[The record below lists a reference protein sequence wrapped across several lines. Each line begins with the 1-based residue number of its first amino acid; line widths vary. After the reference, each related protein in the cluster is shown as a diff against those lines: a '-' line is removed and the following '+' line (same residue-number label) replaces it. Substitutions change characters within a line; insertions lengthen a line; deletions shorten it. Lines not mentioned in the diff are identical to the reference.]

1 MDIFLGYY
9 SAQNIT
15 NLAIVFLYLNN
26 EFAILCGGLLFFI
39 SKHLLDAWNLAS
51 FFQKE
56 LHSHGA
62 LIQGMLKLSFIPLF
76 LFQFIS
82 IYRLIFLNYNLFKIL
97 LAAALIGV
105 SAIILI
111 FMDDYI
117 CTIRNFGEGKKLG
130 KVRMSKWRAAYQ
142 HPLVIPEEEEWRRKE
157 EEEGGVRRRGG
168 GGRRDE
174 RGGAR
179 REERGRGIGNLERI
193 DEY

>member
-1 MDIFLGYY
+1 M
-9 SAQNIT
+9 
-15 NLAIVFLYLNN
+15 FLYLNN

-76 LFQFIS
+76 LFQFIT
-82 IYRLIFLNYNLFKIL
+82 IYRLIFDFNLFKIL
-97 LAAALIGV
+97 LAGALIGV

-111 FMDDYI
+111 FMDGYI
-117 CTIRNFGEGKKLG
+117 CTIKNFGEGKKLN
-130 KVRMSKWRAAYQ
+130 KVHLSKWRAAYQ
-142 HPLVIPEEEEWRRKE
+142 HPLVIPEEKKGAESEDGG
-157 EEEGGVRRRGG
+157 GGVRRRVV

-174 RGGAR
+174 KGAR
-179 REERGRGIGNLERI
+179 KEVRGKGITNLENI
-193 DEY
+193 EEY